1 MIQLRWRSG
10 MLLPALLAG
19 ALHTQAQSFKD
30 GKLTLNPDGSHYIKF
45 TLLNQVWARY
55 NQSNPGTQVNGFNK
69 PETYDIGIRRFRMQF
84 FGQLTDRVFIYSQIG
99 INNYSYLSER
109 KAGFFLHD
117 AVGEYAVVK
126 NKLSLGT
133 GLGAWNGLSRFT
145 ASATGSIMG
154 IDLPLV
160 AETTNDV
167 NDQFGRKLSIYAKG
181 KLSKLDY
188 RVALS
193 DPLDITRGS
202 AGTAALTR
210 NANFSRRP
218 GQPQYQAY
226 LMWQFRDQESN
237 LTAYNTG
244 TYLGKKNVLN
254 VGAGAI
260 VQPKAMWYLAD
271 NGRDT
276 LTQAMKQVAVDV
288 YYDAPLDTA
297 KGAPSVHFY
306 AVGMHLDY
314 GPGYLRTN
322 GPMNPATGTRPNT
335 PAYTNNA
342 LLGEFGNQFPQYGT
356 GNVLYSQLGY
366 KLRDNLVGSTTF
378 MPYVSYQYSHYK
390 RLADDLH
397 YYDAGVNWL
406 LAGHTSKLTLS
417 YQNRPF
423 YITNSRGENV
433 VDRRR
438 SAVVAQYQVSF

>member
-1 MIQLRWRSG
+1 M
-10 MLLPALLAG
+10 PALLAG
-19 ALHTQAQSFKD
+19 ALHTQAQTFKD
-30 GKLTLNPDGSHYIKF
+30 GKLTLNPDGSHYIKM

-55 NQSNPGTQVNGFNK
+55 NQSNPGTQVDGFYK
-69 PETYDIGIRRFRMQF
+69 AETYDIGIRRFRMQF

-99 INNYSYLSER
+99 INNFSYLSDR

-117 AVGEYAVVK
+117 AVAEYAVVK

-154 IDLPLV
+154 LDLPLV

-193 DPLDITRGS
+193 NVLDVTK
-202 AGTAALTR
+202 GTAGAAALNG

-218 GQPQYQAY
+218 AKPQYQAY
-226 LMWQFRDQESN
+226 LMWQFKDQESN
-237 LTAYNTG
+237 LTAYNAG
-244 TYLGKKNVLN
+244 TYLGKKNVFN

-260 VQPKAMWYLAD
+260 VQPQAMWYKAD

-276 LTQAMKQVAVDV
+276 LTQAMKQYAVDV
-288 YYDAPLDTA
+288 YYDAPTDTA
-297 KGAPSVHFY
+297 KGAPSVNFY

-314 GPGYLRTN
+314 GPGYLRNN
-322 GPMNPATGTRPNT
+322 GPMNPATNARATT
-335 PAYTNNA
+335 ATYTNNA
-342 LLGEFGNQFPQYGT
+342 LLGAFGNAFPQYGT
-356 GNVLYSQLGY
+356 GNVFYTQLGY
-366 KLRDNLVGSTTF
+366 KLRDNLVGETTF
-378 MPYVSYQYSHYK
+378 MPYASYQYSHYK

-397 YYDAGVNWL
+397 FFDAGVNWL
-406 LAGHTSKLTLS
+406 LAGHSSKLTLS

-423 YITNSRGENV
+423 YVTRNNENV
-433 VDRRR
+433 VDSRR